1 MSEISLEI
9 LNSNR
14 ICYNEI
20 DTLFSSASNETLFHH
35 PKFLSYHA
43 DDKFPHANWRHYLFR
58 EGSRLIGYLPG
69 ALVIEDSGCTY
80 KSPFASSFGGLVHG
94 DLSFSRI
101 DTCLE
106 KWWNDLQ
113 SHNIQR
119 AEVVLAHIPYSIPDF
134 CEGVEF
140 KLNQLGFK
148 LDTPDLCLIVPI
160 IEHPEFPR
168 QLFRGDAWRCLKQVR
183 QNLINIIYT
192 QEINDIKRFY
202 PVLLENRK
210 KHGVIPTH
218 SLEEL
223 MHLHEFFPN
232 ALHLFL
238 ATVGEE
244 VVAGILSFQ
253 TGKKVINA
261 FYQASNDEGR
271 KTRAMNFLFAELY
284 CWSLSKSI
292 PWVDLGSSSFGL
304 EAHKTL
310 INFKETYGGRKFLR
324 RRYVW
329 HRNNYQEG
337 VR

>member
-14 ICYNEI
+14 ICYDEI
-20 DTLFSSASNETLFHH
+20 DALFGLSLNETLFHH
-35 PKFLSYHA
+35 PQFLSYHA

-69 ALVIEDSGCTY
+69 ALVIEDSGCIY

-94 DLSFSRI
+94 NLSFSQI
-101 DTCLE
+101 DICLE
-106 KWWNDLQ
+106 MWWNDLHQ
-113 SHNIQR
+113 QNIQR
-119 AEVVLAHIPYSIPDF
+119 AEVVLAPLPYSSPNF

-148 LDTPDLCLIVPI
+148 LEEPELCLTVPMT
-160 IEHPEFPR
+160 EHSEFPR
-168 QLFRGDAWRCLKQVR
+168 QLFRDKAWRYLKQARR
-183 QNLINIIYT
+183 QNLITIIYT

-202 PVLLENRK
+202 PVLVENKK
-210 KHGVIPTH
+210 KHGVLPTH

-223 MHLHEFFPN
+223 MYLHELFPH

-238 ATVGEE
+238 ATIDENVM
-244 VVAGILSFQ
+244 AGILAFKSSPRVLTSFYPA
-253 TGKKVINA
+253 INE
-261 FYQASNDEGR
+261 EGR
-271 KTRAMNFLFAELY
+271 KIQGGYLMNLLFAELY
-284 CWSLSKSI
+284 CWSLSQSI

-310 INFKETYGGRKFLR
+310 INFKETCGGRKFLR

-329 HRNNYQEG
+329 HRNNF
-337 VR
+337 